1 MPTIR
6 VALSSIKP
14 NPDNPRIIKD
24 DKFRKLVASIRS
36 FPEMLELRPI
46 VVNAD
51 NVVLGGNMR
60 LKACQ
65 AAGLTEVP
73 IILASGLTDEQQREF
88 IIKDNVGFGEWDWDT
103 LANEWDADLLDQWGL
118 DVPGFENEERGLT
131 DPDEV
136 PEPPADPITKLGDL
150 ITLGRHRLL
159 CGDSTDAVAV
169 QRLLD
174 GIIPACLVFDPPW
187 DADCAKTLPATTAA
201 STLVFTDGRRVGDAI
216 GVFGQPTWIF
226 IWDCVS
232 SWYTPN
238 RPLQRAK
245 LCLWYGDISTYDF
258 NGSHYGD
265 SGNVREVSNSRGSYT
280 FTPDPRGKHLSDV
293 FSRAITQEHSSG
305 DGATHPHSKPID
317 WLSMLIANTS
327 NGPIVDL
334 FGGSGSTLI
343 AAERTE
349 RVAYAMEIDPNYC
362 DVIVKRWEDFTG
374 EKAVRENSEG
384 TTSNG

>member
-24 DKFRKLVASIRS
+24 DKFRKLVESIRS

-118 DVPGFENEERGLT
+118 DVPVVEKEEGGLT

-136 PEPPADPITKLGDL
+136 PEPPAEPITKPGDL

-159 CGDSTDAVAV
+159 CGDSTDALH
-169 QRLLD
+169 QQKLL
-174 GIIPACLVFDPPW
+174 GGVTPA
-187 DADCAKTLPATTAA
+187 
-201 STLVFTDGRRVGDAI
+201 LVFTDPPYGVAYKAMRGGDAI
-216 GVFGQPTWIF
+216 KNDGTPAEAFETLRDALSLVHDAEAHFVCCDWRSLPTILSAMEQSGLTPKACIVWDKMRGVQNLDRFHKQHEFIVYAGPYGGKKTVSGDVWQFQRDFEPDHPTPKP
-226 IWDCVS
+226 V
-232 SWYTPN
+232 
-238 RPLQRAK
+238 PLVA
-245 LCLWYGDISTYDF
+245 
-258 NGSHYGD
+258 
-265 SGNVREVSNSRGSYT
+265 
-280 FTPDPRGKHLSDV
+280 
-293 FSRAITQEHSSG
+293 RAIESATNSG
-305 DGATHPHSKPID
+305 AAV
-317 WLSMLIANTS
+317 L
-327 NGPIVDL
+327 DL
-334 FGGSGSTLI
+334 FGGSGSTLV
-343 AAERTE
+343 ACQRTG
-349 RVAYAMEIDPNYC
+349 RINYSMELDPKYC